1 MPKEN
6 LFTTGSSE
14 HFPGFPDVTT
24 ALTAAETSRITA
36 RGLWAADGTV
46 DPGAVRLGQTL
57 AHVLLSDRPD
67 STDRPDGTDTAGG
80 TTTPDGGAGTA
91 TELLPAELAAMVEE
105 VRGLALPAYHRIE
118 GAAESE
124 GAAEHVRLSAFS
136 LRQLAPGPH
145 PLVVVPAGWTP
156 FGWPLFLWSYLV
168 LARKGYHVLAY
179 TPRGL
184 GIPGLPS
191 TSSGLVDVAGP
202 HDWADGSAV
211 VDFAVDRFAPSVIGF
226 MGESYGSGIS
236 QLVAAH
242 DDRVAAVVALST
254 WGNLAT
260 SLYDHDTRHL
270 AAVKALLA
278 LTGGPVESKFDE
290 ANRAILAD
298 FQADRN
304 LDAVVEWGL
313 KRAPESYLALTNE
326 NGTPTFF
333 SNTWHESLFA
343 VNQTLETF
351 NGLDVPKRLNL
362 WIGDHAAPEG
372 PALIGPPAVRGEVN
386 LPMAEAYAWLDHH
399 LKGER
404 NGVEEWPQVCNQV
417 MFSYVTEPVP
427 DPETG
432 DPTGENRIV
441 VPARRETS
449 PGWSEVT
456 ERTEVFG
463 LTGDGGGGTDGRL
476 VPQGEP
482 GAEETGWRRA
492 FLAGVDTEATAM
504 DALMKTG
511 QAEWQGNP
519 KIYDTRKIDRRH
531 AVVWTTEPLVAPGG
545 PEGVGR
551 RVRGIPRLRLTVRST
566 ATSASLFA
574 HLLDA
579 AEDGT
584 ARIICHEPLNV
595 YGLTPEQD
603 TTVTWNLQAA
613 AYDIPS
619 GNRLLLV
626 VDSKD
631 PLYGDAS
638 VTWTQTVIGSPEAE
652 PSRLELPLG

>member
-1 MPKEN
+1 MPQEN
-6 LFTTGSSE
+6 STTPGSPE
-14 HFPGFPDVTT
+14 RFPGFPDVTAGLTT
-24 ALTAAETSRITA
+24 AEAGRIAA
-36 RGLWAADGTV
+36 RGLWAAEATV

-57 AHVLLSDRPD
+57 ANALLSEATESTD
-67 STDRPDGTDTAGG
+67 STDIT
-80 TTTPDGGAGTA
+80 GASSA
-91 TELLPAELAAMVEE
+91 TGPAEALLPAEIAAFVRE
-105 VRGLALPAYHRIE
+105 VRGRALPAYHRIE
-118 GAAESE
+118 GSTE
-124 GAAEHVRLSAFS
+124 GVRLSAFS
-136 LRQLAPGPH
+136 LRQLGPGPH

-168 LARKGYHVLAY
+168 LAHKGYHVLAY

-191 TSSGLVDVAGP
+191 TSTGCIDIAGP

-211 VDFAVDRFAPSVIGF
+211 IDFAVDHFAPNAIGF

-278 LTGGPVESKFDE
+278 LTGGSVESKFDE
-290 ANRAILAD
+290 ENQRILAD

-304 LDAVVEWGL
+304 LDTVVEWGRL
-313 KRAPESYLALTNE
+313 RAPESYLDLTND

-343 VNQTLETF
+343 VNQTLTTF

-372 PALIGPPAVRGEVN
+372 PALIGPPATPGEVN
-386 LPMAEAYAWLDHH
+386 LPMEEAYAWLDHH

-404 NGVEEWPQVCNQV
+404 NGVEDWPRICNQV
-417 MFSYVTEPVP
+417 MFTYETEPVT
-427 DPETG
+427 DPGTG
-432 DPTGENRIV
+432 EPTGENRIV
-441 VPARRETS
+441 TPARRETS
-449 PGWSEVT
+449 PDWSEVT
-456 ERTEVFG
+456 RATEVFG
-463 LTGDGGGGTDGRL
+463 LTGDGAGGSDGRL
-476 VPQGEP
+476 LPVAEGVPE
-482 GAEETGWRRA
+482 AEETGWRRA

-511 QAEWQGNP
+511 QAEWAGNP

-531 AVVWTTEPLVAPGG
+531 AVAWTTDPLASPDG
-545 PEGVGR
+545 EGTAGR

-566 ATSASLFA
+566 ATSASLYA
-574 HLLDA
+574 HLLDV
-579 AEDGT
+579 AEDDT
-584 ARIICHEPLNV
+584 ARIITHEPLNV
-595 YGLTPEQD
+595 YGLTPDQD
-603 TTVTWNLQAA
+603 TTVTWKLQAA

-619 GNRLLLV
+619 GHRLMLV

-638 VTWTQTVIGSPEAE
+638 VTWTQTVISSPDGE
-652 PSRLELPLG
+652 PSFLELPLG

>member
-1 MPKEN
+1 MRLVTVRNADSHQSSREERVHVPQEN
-6 LFTTGSSE
+6 PFTTGSSE
-14 HFPGFPDVTT
+14 HFPGFQDVT
-24 ALTAAETSRITA
+24 AGLTAAETSRITG

-57 AHVLLSDRPD
+57 ANALLATSED
-67 STDRPDGTDTAGG
+67 TD
-80 TTTPDGGAGTA
+80 A
-91 TELLPAELAAMVEE
+91 TEALLPAELAAFVQE

-118 GAAESE
+118 GAAPD
-124 GAAEHVRLSAFS
+124 VRLSAFS

-168 LARKGYHVLAY
+168 LAHKGYHVLAY

-191 TSSGLVDVAGP
+191 TSSGFVDVAGP

-211 VDFAVDRFAPSVIGF
+211 IDFAEDHFDTSAIGF

-242 DDRVAAVVALST
+242 DERVAAVVALST

-260 SLYDHDTRHL
+260 SLYDNNTRHL

-278 LTGGPVESKFDE
+278 LTGGTVETKFDE
-290 ANRAILAD
+290 DNQRILAD

-304 LDAVVEWGL
+304 LDGVVAWGRL
-313 KRAPESYLALTNE
+313 RAPESYLDLTNGK
-326 NGTPTFF
+326 GTPTFF

-372 PALIGPPAVRGEVN
+372 PALIGPPTKPGEVN

-404 NGVEEWPQVCNQV
+404 NGVEDWPQVCNQV
-417 MFSYVTEPVP
+417 MFTYVTEPVL
-427 DPETG
+427 DPVTG
-432 DPTGENRIV
+432 EPTGENRIV
-441 VPARRETS
+441 TPALRETS

-456 ERTEVFG
+456 RGIEVLG
-463 LTGDGGGGTDGRL
+463 LTGDGAGGTDGRL
-476 VPQGEP
+476 LPAVGGAP

-504 DALMKTG
+504 DAIMKTG
-511 QAEWQGNP
+511 QAEWAGNP

-531 AVVWTTEPLVAPGG
+531 AVAWTTEPLVS
-545 PEGVGR
+545 PEDEEAAGR

-566 ATSASLFA
+566 ATSASLYA
-574 HLLDA
+574 HLLDV
-579 AEDGT
+579 AEDDT
-584 ARIICHEPLNV
+584 ARIISHEPLNV
-595 YGLTPEQD
+595 YGLIPDQD
-603 TTVTWNLQAA
+603 TTVTWRLQAA
-613 AYDIPS
+613 AYDIAS
-619 GNRLLLV
+619 GHRLMLV

-638 VTWTQTVIGSPEAE
+638 VTWTQTVVGSPEGD
-652 PSRLELPLG
+652 PSFLELPLG

>member
-1 MPKEN
+1 MPQEN
-6 LFTTGSSE
+6 PFTAGSSE

-24 ALTAAETSRITA
+24 ALTAAETSRIA
-36 RGLWAADGTV
+36 GRGLWAADGTV

-57 AHVLLSDRPD
+57 ANALLSGTTGGTD
-67 STDRPDGTDTAGG
+67 STDATDRA
-80 TTTPDGGAGTA
+80 DA
-91 TELLPAELAAMVEE
+91 LLPAELAAVVRE
-105 VRGLALPAYHRIE
+105 VRGLALPAYHRVE
-118 GAAESE
+118 GAAEGVE
-124 GAAEHVRLSAFS
+124 LSAFS
-136 LRQLAPGPH
+136 LRQLGPGPH

-191 TSSGLVDVAGP
+191 TSSGFVDVAGP

-260 SLYDHDTRHL
+260 SLYDHNTRHL

-278 LTGGPVESKFDE
+278 LTGGPVETKFDE
-290 ANRAILAD
+290 DNQRILAD

-304 LDAVVEWGL
+304 LDTVVEWGRL
-313 KRAPESYLALTNE
+313 RAPESYLHLTND

-351 NGLDVPKRLNL
+351 IGLDVPKRLNL

-372 PALIGPPAVRGEVN
+372 PALIGPPATPGEVN

-417 MFSYVTEPVP
+417 MFTYGTEPVL
-427 DPETG
+427 DPGTG
-432 DPTGENRIV
+432 EPTGENRIV
-441 VPARRETS
+441 TPARRETS
-449 PGWSEVT
+449 PDWSEVT
-456 ERTEVFG
+456 RDTEVFG
-463 LTGDGGGGTDGRL
+463 LTGDGAGGADGRL
-476 VPQGEP
+476 VPTG
-482 GAEETGWRRA
+482 GAAPEVEVTGWRRA

-504 DALMKTG
+504 DAIMKTG
-511 QAEWQGNP
+511 QAEWAGNP

-531 AVVWTTEPLVAPGG
+531 AVAWTTDPLVSPDAERPAGESAAG
-545 PEGVGR
+545 ERAAGEGAAGR

-566 ATSASLFA
+566 ATSASLYA
-574 HLLDA
+574 HLLDVS
-579 AEDGT
+579 EDDT
-584 ARIICHEPLNV
+584 ARIISHEPLNV

-613 AYDIPS
+613 AYDIAD
-619 GNRLLLV
+619 GHRLMLV

-638 VTWTQTVIGSPEAE
+638 VTWTQTVVGSPEGE
-652 PSRLELPLG
+652 PSFLELPLG

>member
-1 MPKEN
+1 MPQEKP
-6 LFTTGSSE
+6 FTTGSSE
-14 HFPGFPDVTT
+14 HFPGFPDVT
-24 ALTAAETSRITA
+24 AGLTAAETSRITG

-57 AHVLLSDRPD
+57 ANALL
-67 STDRPDGTDTAGG
+67 GG
-80 TTTPDGGAGTA
+80 TADGGEGSGAADGGEGTGGAG
-91 TELLPAELAAMVEE
+91 ELLPAELAACVRE
-105 VRGLALPAYHRIE
+105 VRGLAVPAYHRIE
-118 GAAESE
+118 GATQD
-124 GAAEHVRLSAFS
+124 VRLSAFS
-136 LRQLAPGPH
+136 LRQLGPGPH

-168 LARKGYHVLAY
+168 LAHKGYHVLAY

-184 GIPGLPS
+184 GVPGLPS
-191 TSSGLVDVAGP
+191 TSSGFVDVAGP

-211 VDFAVDRFAPSVIGF
+211 IDFAVDHFAPSAVGF

-290 ANRAILAD
+290 DNQRILAD

-304 LDAVVEWGL
+304 LEDVVDWGRL
-313 KRAPESYLALTNE
+313 RAPESYLELTNDK
-326 NGTPTFF
+326 GTPTFF

-343 VNQTLETF
+343 VNQVLETF
-351 NGLDVPKRLNL
+351 NGLEVPKRLNM

-372 PALIGPPAVRGEVN
+372 PALIGPPAAPGEVN

-399 LKGER
+399 LKGEP
-404 NGVEEWPQVCNQV
+404 NGVADWPKVCNQV
-417 MFSYVTEPVP
+417 MFTYTTEPALAP
-427 DPETG
+427 GTG
-432 DPTGENRIV
+432 EPTGENRIV
-441 VPARRETS
+441 TPARRELRS
-449 PGWSEVT
+449 DWSEVT
-456 ERTEVFG
+456 RATEVFG
-463 LTGDGGGGTDGRL
+463 LTGDGAGGADGLLLPVGGGAPETEG
-476 VPQGEP
+476 
-482 GAEETGWRRA
+482 TGWRRA

-504 DALMKTG
+504 DAIMKTG
-511 QAEWQGNP
+511 RAEWAGNP

-531 AVVWTTEPLVAPGG
+531 ALAWTTEQLLPSGG
-545 PEGVGR
+545 EETAGR

-566 ATSASLFA
+566 ATSASLYA
-574 HLLDA
+574 HLLDV
-579 AEDGT
+579 AEDDT
-584 ARIICHEPLNV
+584 ARIISHEPLNV
-595 YGLTPEQD
+595 YGLTPDQD
-603 TTVTWNLQAA
+603 TTVTWRLQAA

-619 GNRLLLV
+619 GHRLMLV

-638 VTWTQTVIGSPEAE
+638 VTWTQTVVGSPAGE
-652 PSRLELPLG
+652 PSFLELPLG

>member
-6 LFTTGSSE
+6 PFTTGSSE
-14 HFPGFPDVTT
+14 HFPGFPDVTA

-57 AHVLLSDRPD
+57 ANALLSD
-67 STDRPDGTDTAGG
+67 TTDGTDAATA
-80 TTTPDGGAGTA
+80 
-91 TELLPAELAAMVEE
+91 LLPAELAAIVEE

-124 GAAEHVRLSAFS
+124 GATENVRLSAFS
-136 LRQLAPGPH
+136 LRQLGQGPH

-191 TSSGLVDVAGP
+191 TSSGFVDVAGP

-211 VDFAVDRFAPSVIGF
+211 IDFAVDRFAPSVIGF

-260 SLYDHDTRHL
+260 SLYDHNTRHL

-290 ANRAILAD
+290 ANREILAD

-313 KRAPESYLALTNE
+313 KRSPESYLTLTNE
-326 NGTPTFF
+326 KGTPTFF

-351 NGLDVPKRLNL
+351 NGLDVPKRLNM

-399 LKGER
+399 LTGER

-417 MFSYVTEPVP
+417 MFSYVTEPVL

-432 DPTGENRIV
+432 EPTGENRIA

-456 ERTEVFG
+456 DTTEVFG
-463 LTGDGGGGTDGRL
+463 LTGDGAGGTDGRL
-476 VPQGEP
+476 VRSGGP

-504 DALMKTG
+504 DAIMKTG

-531 AVVWTTEPLVAPGG
+531 AVAWTTEPLVSPDGEA
-545 PEGVGR
+545 GVGR

-566 ATSASLFA
+566 ATSASVYA
-574 HLLDA
+574 HLLDV

-584 ARIICHEPLNV
+584 ARIISHEPLNV

-603 TTVTWNLQAA
+603 TTVTWKLQAA

-619 GNRLLLV
+619 GNRLMLV

-638 VTWTQTVIGSPEAE
+638 VTWTQTVIGSPEDE

>member
-1 MPKEN
+1 MPQDN
-6 LFTTGSSE
+6 PFSTGSSE
-14 HFPGFPDVTT
+14 HFPGFPGITA
-24 ALTAAETSRITA
+24 ALTSAETSRITG
-36 RGLWAADGTV
+36 RGLWAAGGTV

-57 AHVLLSDRPD
+57 AQALL
-67 STDRPDGTDTAGG
+67 GG
-80 TTTPDGGAGTA
+80 TNGDGDGA
-91 TELLPAELAAMVEE
+91 LLPAELAAYVQE
-105 VRGLALPAYHRIE
+105 VRALALPAYHRIE
-118 GAAESE
+118 GAAGSGGDTEN
-124 GAAEHVRLSAFS
+124 VRLSAFS
-136 LRQLAPGPH
+136 FRQRGPGAH

-156 FGWPLFLWSYLV
+156 FGWPLFFWSYLV
-168 LARKGYHVLAY
+168 LAHRGYHVLAY

-211 VDFAVDRFAPSVIGF
+211 IDFAVDHFAPSVIGF

-260 SLYDHDTRHL
+260 SLYDHNTRHL
-270 AAVKALLA
+270 AAVKALLG

-290 ANRAILAD
+290 ENQRILAD

-304 LDAVVEWGL
+304 LDGVVEWGR
-313 KRAPESYLALTNE
+313 KRAPESYLAQTNE
-326 NGTPTFF
+326 KGTPTFF

-372 PALIGPPAVRGEVN
+372 PGLIGPPAVPGAYN

-399 LKGER
+399 LKGEH
-404 NGVEEWPQVCNQV
+404 NGVEDWPEVSSQV
-417 MFSYVTEPVP
+417 MFTYVTEPVP

-432 DPTGENRIV
+432 EPTGENRIV
-441 VPARRETS
+441 VPARRETATA
-449 PGWSEVT
+449 WSEVT
-456 ERTEVFG
+456 HGTERFG
-463 LTGDGGGGTDGRL
+463 LTGDGGGGSDGRL
-476 VPQGEP
+476 VPP
-482 GAEETGWRRA
+482 GGGPPTEETGWRRA

-504 DALMKTG
+504 DAIMQTG
-511 QAEWQGNP
+511 RAEWAGNP

-531 AVVWTTEPLVAPGG
+531 AVAWTTDPLISSDGA
-545 PEGVGR
+545 EATAR
-551 RVRGIPRLRLTVRST
+551 RIRGIPRVRLTVRST
-566 ATSASLFA
+566 ATSASLYA
-574 HLLDA
+574 HLLDV
-579 AEDGT
+579 AEDDT
-584 ARIICHEPLNV
+584 ARIISHEPLNV

-603 TTVTWNLQAA
+603 TTVTWKLQAA
-613 AYDIPS
+613 AYDIAS
-619 GNRLLLV
+619 GHRLMLV

-638 VTWTQTVIGSPEAE
+638 VTWTQTVVGSPEDH
-652 PSRLELPLG
+652 PSFLELPLG

>member
-1 MPKEN
+1 MHVPQDN
-6 LFTTGSSE
+6 PFATGSSE
-14 HFPGFPDVTT
+14 HFPGFPGITA
-24 ALTAAETSRITA
+24 ALTSAETSRIAA

-57 AHVLLSDRPD
+57 AQALL
-67 STDRPDGTDTAGG
+67 GG
-80 TTTPDGGAGTA
+80 TTDGVDA
-91 TELLPAELAAMVEE
+91 LLPAEVAAYVQE

-124 GAAEHVRLSAFS
+124 GGAENVRLSAFS
-136 LRQLAPGPH
+136 FRQLGPGPH

-168 LARKGYHVLAY
+168 LAHRGYHVLAY

-211 VDFAVDRFAPSVIGF
+211 IDFAVDHFAPSVIGF

-260 SLYDHDTRHL
+260 SLYDNNTRHL
-270 AAVKALLA
+270 AAVKALLG

-290 ANRAILAD
+290 ENQRILAD

-304 LDAVVEWGL
+304 LDGVVEWGL
-313 KRAPESYLALTNE
+313 KRAPESYLPQTNE
-326 NGTPTFF
+326 KGTPTFF

-362 WIGDHAAPEG
+362 WIGDHAAPESPG
-372 PALIGPPAVRGEVN
+372 LIGPPAVPGEYN

-399 LKGER
+399 LKGEH
-404 NGVEEWPQVCNQV
+404 NGVEDWPEVSSQV
-417 MFSYVTEPVP
+417 MFTYVTEPIR

-432 DPTGENRIV
+432 EPTGENRIV
-441 VPARRETS
+441 VPARRETAT
-449 PGWSEVT
+449 GWSEVT
-456 ERTEVFG
+456 HGTEVFG

-476 VPQGEP
+476 VPP
-482 GAEETGWRRA
+482 GGGPPAEETGWRRA

-504 DALMKTG
+504 DAIMRTG
-511 QAEWQGNP
+511 RAEWAGNP

-531 AVVWTTEPLVAPGG
+531 AVAWTTEPLISPDGDEATA
-545 PEGVGR
+545 R
-551 RVRGIPRLRLTVRST
+551 RVRGIPRVRLTVRST
-566 ATSASLFA
+566 ATSASLYA
-574 HLLDA
+574 HLLDV
-579 AEDGT
+579 AEDDT
-584 ARIICHEPLNV
+584 ARIISHEPLNV

-603 TTVTWNLQAA
+603 TTVTWKLQAA
-613 AYDIPS
+613 AYDIAS
-619 GNRLLLV
+619 GHRLMLV

-638 VTWTQTVIGSPEAE
+638 VTWTQTVVGSPEDE
-652 PSRLELPLG
+652 PSFLELPLG

>member
-1 MPKEN
+1 MPQEN
-6 LFTTGSSE
+6 PFTTGSSE
-14 HFPGFPDVTT
+14 HFPGFPDVTA
-24 ALTAAETSRITA
+24 ALTTAETSRITA
-36 RGLWAADGTV
+36 HGLWAADGTV

-57 AHVLLSDRPD
+57 ANALLRE
-67 STDRPDGTDTAGG
+67 TTEGTDAATA
-80 TTTPDGGAGTA
+80 
-91 TELLPAELAAMVEE
+91 LLPAELAALVEE

-124 GAAEHVRLSAFS
+124 GATENVRLSAFS
-136 LRQLAPGPH
+136 LRQLGPGPH
-145 PLVVVPAGWTP
+145 PLVVLPAGWTP
-156 FGWPLFLWSYLV
+156 FGWALFLWSYLV

-184 GIPGLPS
+184 GLPGLPS
-191 TSSGLVDVAGP
+191 TSSGLIDVAGP

-211 VDFAVDRFAPSVIGF
+211 IDFARDRFAPSIIGF

-242 DDRVAAVVALST
+242 DDRVSAVVALST

-260 SLYDHDTRHL
+260 SLYDHKTRHL

-290 ANRAILAD
+290 DNQRILAD

-304 LDAVVEWGL
+304 LEPDVVDWGRL
-313 KRAPESYLALTNE
+313 RAPESYLALTNGH
-326 NGTPTFF
+326 GTPTFF

-351 NGLDVPKRLNL
+351 NGLDVPKRLNM

-372 PALIGPPAVRGEVN
+372 AALIGPPTTPGDVN

-399 LKGER
+399 LKGES
-404 NGVEEWPQVCNQV
+404 NGVDAWPQVCNQV
-417 MFSYVTEPVP
+417 MFTYVTEPVL

-432 DPTGENRIV
+432 EPTGEKRIV

-456 ERTEVFG
+456 TSTEVFG
-463 LTGDGGGGTDGRL
+463 LTGDGAGGADGGL
-476 VPQGEP
+476 VPTGDS

-504 DALMKTG
+504 DGIMETG
-511 QAEWQGNP
+511 RKEWAGNP

-531 AVVWTTEPLVAPGG
+531 AVAWTTEPLVSPDGEEEA
-545 PEGVGR
+545 GR

-566 ATSASLFA
+566 ATSASLYA
-574 HLLDA
+574 HLLDV
-579 AEDGT
+579 AEDDT
-584 ARIICHEPLNV
+584 ARIISHEPLNV
-595 YGLTPEQD
+595 YGLTPDQD
-603 TTVTWNLQAA
+603 TTVTWELQAA
-613 AYDIPS
+613 AYDIAS
-619 GNRLLLV
+619 GHRLMLV

-638 VTWTQTVIGSPEAE
+638 VTWTQTVISSPEGE

>member
-1 MPKEN
+1 MRA
-6 LFTTGSSE
+6 G
-14 HFPGFPDVTT
+14 
-24 ALTAAETSRITA
+24 LTAAETSRITG

-57 AHVLLSDRPD
+57 ANALLGGPTR
-67 STDRPDGTDTAGG
+67 DGDEGPGSERTEGEG
-80 TTTPDGGAGTA
+80 TRGAGD
-91 TELLPAELAAMVEE
+91 LLPADLAAYVEE
-105 VRGLALPAYHRIE
+105 VRGLAVPAYHRIE
-118 GAAESE
+118 GADED
-124 GAAEHVRLSAFS
+124 VRLSAFS
-136 LRQLAPGPH
+136 LRQRGPGPH

-191 TSSGLVDVAGP
+191 TSTGFVDVAGP

-211 VDFAVDRFAPSVIGF
+211 IDFAVDHFAPGTIGF

-278 LTGGPVESKFDE
+278 LTGGPVESTFDE
-290 ANRAILAD
+290 ANQRILAD

-304 LDAVVEWGL
+304 LEGVVAWGRL
-313 KRAPESYLALTNE
+313 RAPESYLDLTNDK
-326 NGTPTFF
+326 GTPTFF
-333 SNTWHESLFA
+333 SHTWHESLFP
-343 VNQTLETF
+343 VNQVLETF
-351 NGLDVPKRLNL
+351 NGLEVPKRLNM

-372 PALIGPPAVRGEVN
+372 PALIGPPAVPGESD

-399 LKGER
+399 LKGEP
-404 NGVEEWPQVCNQV
+404 NGVPDWPEVCNQV
-417 MFSYVTEPVP
+417 MFTYTTEPVP
-427 DPETG
+427 EAG
-432 DPTGENRIV
+432 NGENRIV
-441 VPARRETS
+441 TPARRETR
-449 PGWSEVT
+449 PDWSEVT
-456 ERTEVFG
+456 TATEVLG
-463 LTGDGGGGTDGRL
+463 LTGDGAGGADGRL
-476 VPQGEP
+476 LSAGGGVPVGE
-482 GAEETGWRRA
+482 GTGWRRA

-504 DALMKTG
+504 DALLKTG
-511 QAEWQGNP
+511 QAEWAGNP

-531 AVVWTTEPLVAPGG
+531 ALAWTTEPLLPSGG
-545 PEGVGR
+545 EETAGR

-566 ATSASLFA
+566 ASSASLYA
-574 HLLDA
+574 HLLDV
-579 AEDGT
+579 AEDDT

-595 YGLTPEQD
+595 HGLTPERD
-603 TTVTWNLQAA
+603 TTVTWRLQAA

-619 GNRLLLV
+619 GHRLMLV

-638 VTWTQTVIGSPEAE
+638 VTWTQTVVGSPESE
-652 PSRLELPLG
+652 PSYLELPLG

>member
-1 MPKEN
+1 MPQEN
-6 LFTTGSSE
+6 PFTTGSSE
-14 HFPGFPDVTT
+14 HFPGFPDVTVG
-24 ALTAAETSRITA
+24 LTAAETSRIA
-36 RGLWAADGTV
+36 GRGLWAADATV

-57 AHVLLSDRPD
+57 ANALLSETPDSPD
-67 STDRPDGTDTAGG
+67 STDGTGG
-80 TTTPDGGAGTA
+80 TSAANSPEA
-91 TELLPAELAAMVEE
+91 LLPPELAAFVRE

-118 GAAESE
+118 GSTE
-124 GAAEHVRLSAFS
+124 GVRLSAFS
-136 LRQLAPGPH
+136 LRQLGPGPH

-168 LARKGYHVLAY
+168 LAHKGYHVLAY

-211 VDFAVDRFAPSVIGF
+211 IDFAVDHFAPGTIGF

-260 SLYDHDTRHL
+260 SLYDHGTRHL

-290 ANRAILAD
+290 DNQRILAD

-304 LDAVVEWGL
+304 LDTVVEWGRL
-313 KRAPESYLALTNE
+313 RAPESYLDLTND

-372 PALIGPPAVRGEVN
+372 PALIGPSPTPDEVN

-404 NGVEEWPQVCNQV
+404 NGVEDWPQVSTQV
-417 MFSYVTEPVP
+417 MFTYETEPVT

-432 DPTGENRIV
+432 EPTGENRIV
-441 VPARRETS
+441 TPAHRETS
-449 PGWSEVT
+449 PDWSEVT
-456 ERTEVFG
+456 RRTEVFG
-463 LTGDGGGGTDGRL
+463 LTGDGAGGTDGRL
-476 VPQGEP
+476 LPAAPVAAGGAP
-482 GAEETGWRRA
+482 GTEETGWRRA

-504 DALMKTG
+504 DAIMKTG
-511 QAEWQGNP
+511 QAEWAGNP

-531 AVVWTTEPLVAPGG
+531 AVAWTTEPLVPSGG
-545 PEGVGR
+545 EGTAGR

-566 ATSASLFA
+566 ATSASLYA
-574 HLLDA
+574 HLLDV
-579 AEDGT
+579 AEDDT
-584 ARIICHEPLNV
+584 ARIITHEPLNV

-603 TTVTWNLQAA
+603 TTVTWKLQAA
-613 AYDIPS
+613 AYDIAP
-619 GNRLLLV
+619 GHRLMLV

-638 VTWTQTVIGSPEAE
+638 VTWTQTVIGSPDGE
-652 PSRLELPLG
+652 PSFLELPLG